1 MMTAARFWGST
12 AALLCALLLQNCQP
26 NALRVTEEERPSA
39 GSALASGI
47 SQDASNEPAEA
58 LFLSLPPLSSSSVH
72 VSPSR
77 SPITPANKKTLAAT
91 PSPRS
96 LSPSLSSASVLAAVS
111 NSSTELPSLQPAA
124 SSRAS
129 YVVPLRHTP
138 RHAPSTIFTTAS
150 GERVQFSQVDGQ
162 WRAAIQAGSG
172 VSVLPRILPVVNP
185 AGIEIEAMLSWLQT
199 QDSCTSRAR
208 IHILNM
214 SQAPYGSHVYLGR
227 MGLLGGMPES
237 PSQGGRLASSTTAQ
251 EKWVQGPTLHL
262 SSDETLTYPYT
273 LSLPPGARFTGYRL
287 QPGSVVTRASWTAW
301 YVGEDSRDVISNVD
315 LRQSGSGRSAGI
327 SATVADIISLSA
339 IEGTTG
345 RTSENAQRRAHVS
358 SHSHAALVLY
368 GKTKRNKLFRR
379 RSQLKIALDV
389 SYVIE
394 SSPEDSPASHLS
406 MSQNI
411 FPNPLHQ
418 APAASSIPVASS
430 PHPTA
435 ASVSAATPVVPSPIP
450 CVIQPAP
457 AAAAPFFEKEDNHV
471 VSAPP
476 NPEPD
481 IDFSSAR
488 VLHEK
493 KMTGPVSPLTE
504 SESIDLLTM
513 YVSDGAK
520 RAQEIV
526 DKDAVIVIGNTGA
539 GKSTFLNYLL
549 GCRMALKS
557 LQDVRLR
564 GRRSDEVMTVAE
576 PSDEC
581 PVVPFL
587 IGHGKESETFMPQ
600 IAAPDNDS
608 LAYCDCPGFLDNR
621 GAETN
626 IANAVNIRRVLQA
639 ARSVRIVILISDKT
653 FDADRCRGLTDML
666 RICTQ
671 LFGSA
676 DNIKKYKESLLL
688 GVTRAPGNTTIDEM
702 QGFLQEN
709 TPEIMKVLSDRL
721 FLYDPMD
728 GGGEDFWDREQCLA
742 ELKAL
747 EPIRYAGDLFQTV
760 LDARDEKTL
769 RNMVEQQGK
778 KASSFLRHGKYDKA
792 AACWQTLQRL
802 RVIDQLSVERLLNE
816 SKERILGQL
825 AQLEIG
831 FKEACYADDMDK
843 AKKLLDA
850 FGKITH
856 HFSKEEDEFDLPSLE
871 ALKEYYAEVEERKK
885 QKKERDRA
893 HEAARIQA
901 AKDKQELLNIITSQ
915 KVELER
921 NQEKLTRKD
930 TAMREELEAEL
941 AGREEAYKQS
951 LSATQK
957 ELEESLRRNEEALSM
972 VQMQRLSMEEIN
984 RLLDDKKAMQEDYA
998 KQLENKNKEWLEEKQ
1013 EYDLKLAAQQ
1023 AAQAKKHE
1031 ELQSKIDLLSRQHKS
1046 EEQHL
1051 QSLRIPE
1058 EAFGAKAWKDYFGVE
1073 VGTAPL
1079 LPANIDEILNSSCPF
1094 WPGKQVKDTHLL
1106 VLVPATV
1113 NSRPFTLDLL
1123 GELIKS
1129 PQGSGSKTQYRYY
1142 DGGTVQEELGAKSPG
1157 SSYWVLMTR
1166 DVLPGSRSKTY
1177 DAQKELVAAHARR
1190 LRLPYKMPDALSA
1203 ATAILLHHARTGE
1216 RLYTDDPWT
1225 YTRCQE
1231 KVLGNKYP
1239 VIVGGFSSGGLYG
1252 VLSSS
1257 SVVSCLRKF

>member
-1 MMTAARFWGST
+1 
-12 AALLCALLLQNCQP
+12 
-26 NALRVTEEERPSA
+26 
-39 GSALASGI
+39 
-47 SQDASNEPAEA
+47 
-58 LFLSLPPLSSSSVH
+58 
-72 VSPSR
+72 
-77 SPITPANKKTLAAT
+77 
-91 PSPRS
+91 
-96 LSPSLSSASVLAAVS
+96 
-111 NSSTELPSLQPAA
+111 
-124 SSRAS
+124 
-129 YVVPLRHTP
+129 
-138 RHAPSTIFTTAS
+138 
-150 GERVQFSQVDGQ
+150 
-162 WRAAIQAGSG
+162 
-172 VSVLPRILPVVNP
+172 
-185 AGIEIEAMLSWLQT
+185 
-199 QDSCTSRAR
+199 
-208 IHILNM
+208 
-214 SQAPYGSHVYLGR
+214 
-227 MGLLGGMPES
+227 
-237 PSQGGRLASSTTAQ
+237 
-251 EKWVQGPTLHL
+251 
-262 SSDETLTYPYT
+262 
-273 LSLPPGARFTGYRL
+273 
-287 QPGSVVTRASWTAW
+287 
-301 YVGEDSRDVISNVD
+301 
-315 LRQSGSGRSAGI
+315 
-327 SATVADIISLSA
+327 
-339 IEGTTG
+339 
-345 RTSENAQRRAHVS
+345 
-358 SHSHAALVLY
+358 
-368 GKTKRNKLFRR
+368 
-379 RSQLKIALDV
+379 
-389 SYVIE
+389 
-394 SSPEDSPASHLS
+394 
-406 MSQNI
+406 
-411 FPNPLHQ
+411 
-418 APAASSIPVASS
+418 
-430 PHPTA
+430 
-435 ASVSAATPVVPSPIP
+435 
-450 CVIQPAP
+450 
-457 AAAAPFFEKEDNHV
+457 
-471 VSAPP
+471 
-476 NPEPD
+476 
-481 IDFSSAR
+481 
-488 VLHEK
+488 
-493 KMTGPVSPLTE
+493 
-504 SESIDLLTM
+504 
-513 YVSDGAK
+513 
-520 RAQEIV
+520 
-526 DKDAVIVIGNTGA
+526 
-539 GKSTFLNYLL
+539 
-549 GCRMALKS
+549 
-557 LQDVRLR
+557 
-564 GRRSDEVMTVAE
+564 
-576 PSDEC
+576 
-581 PVVPFL
+581 
-587 IGHGKESETFMPQ
+587 
-600 IAAPDNDS
+600 
-608 LAYCDCPGFLDNR
+608 
-621 GAETN
+621 
-626 IANAVNIRRVLQA
+626 
-639 ARSVRIVILISDKT
+639 
-653 FDADRCRGLTDML
+653 
-666 RICTQ
+666 
-671 LFGSA
+671 
-676 DNIKKYKESLLL
+676 
-688 GVTRAPGNTTIDEM
+688 
-702 QGFLQEN
+702 
-709 TPEIMKVLSDRL
+709 MKVLSDRL

-1079 LPANIDEILNSSCPF
+1079 LPANIDEILNSPCSF

-1113 NSRPFTLDLL
+1113 DGRPFTLDLL

-1166 DVLPGSRSKTY
+1166 DVLPGSRNKTY
-1177 DAQKELVAAHARR
+1177 DAQKELVAAHASR
-1190 LRLPYKMPDALSA
+1190 LRLSYKMPDALSA

-1216 RLYTDDPWT
+1216 RLYTDAPWT

-1239 VIVGGFSSGGLYG
+1239 VIVGGFSSGGLG
-1252 VLSSS
+1252 VYYDGHDTMLHVYDPISG
-1257 SVVSCLRKF
+1257 VSCLRKF